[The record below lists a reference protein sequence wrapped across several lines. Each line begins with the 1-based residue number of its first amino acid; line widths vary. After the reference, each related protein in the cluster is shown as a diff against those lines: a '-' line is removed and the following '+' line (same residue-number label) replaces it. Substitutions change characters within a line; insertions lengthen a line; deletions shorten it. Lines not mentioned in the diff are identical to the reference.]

1 MRIMILAAAALA
13 LGACQPEAQQNAA
26 ANTADELEAVG
37 NDAGNASQN
46 VQAVVLGM
54 TDKTRNMVLV
64 RAIMDSEMACDGV
77 EKSERLPDQ
86 EGSPSWKAY
95 CRNGSK
101 HIVIFTKDGIAKVL
115 SPAGM

>member
-1 MRIMILAAAALA
+1 MRIMILAATALA
-13 LGACQPEAQQNAA
+13 LGACQPSAQQNAA
-26 ANTADELEAVG
+26 DNTAAELEAVG
-37 NDAGNASQN
+37 NDAGNASHN

-86 EGSPSWKAY
+86 EGAPSWKAY

-101 HIVIFTKDGIAKVL
+101 HIVIFTKDGVAKVL